1 MNKSKKQSNW
11 QKFSNVL
18 LRIARRSSSSNDV
31 LFVDANGYDC
41 RKGDVIYYVALS
53 AGGVFKTGWEFA
65 ETIHKTMDVWQTLIT
80 LSLVKGLY
88 KNKNKA
94 EESCFDAYAGGQKEI
109 DKAFLKGLG
118 V

>member
-1 MNKSKKQSNW
+1 MNRCKKQSNW
-11 QKFSNVL
+11 QKLSNVL
-18 LRIARRSSSSNDV
+18 LRIVKRSSSSSDV
-31 LFVDANGYDC
+31 FFVDANGYDC
-41 RKGDVIYYVALS
+41 RKGDMIYYVALS

-65 ETIHKTMDVWQTLIT
+65 EVIHENMGIWQTLIS

-88 KNKNKA
+88 KNKCKA

-109 DKAFLKGLG
+109 DKAFLKRLG